1 MGHQDLFTKDGIAVS
16 VYYPMDTEEYEKEIV
31 KPGKNSYWFRH
42 GYRSRLGLSK
52 STADW
57 GKDNPSNPWMF
68 KYLDEV
74 KMDTVQEGKIAEIF
88 SKDENPNKITPV
100 FLLHGLTGTRTT

>member
-1 MGHQDLFTKDGIAVS
+1 MFTKDGIAVS
-16 VYYPMDTEEYEKEIV
+16 VYYPMDMDEYEKEIV
-31 KPGKNSYWFRH
+31 KPGKNTYWFRH

-52 STADW
+52 ATADW
-57 GKDNPSNPWMF
+57 GKDNSQNPWMF

-74 KMDTVQEGKIAEIF
+74 KMGTVQEGKIAEIF
-88 SKDENPNKITPV
+88 SKNENADKIIPV

>member
-52 STADW
+52 ATADW
-57 GKDNPSNPWMF
+57 GKENASNPWMF

-88 SKDENPNKITPV
+88 CKDENPNKITPV

>member
-1 MGHQDLFTKDGIAVS
+1 
-16 VYYPMDTEEYEKEIV
+16 MDIEEYEREIV

-52 STADW
+52 ATADW
-57 GKDNPSNPWMF
+57 GKENGTNPWMF

-74 KMDTVQEGKIAEIF
+74 LMDTVQEGKMAEIF
-88 SKDENPNKITPV
+88 SNENAKEIIPV